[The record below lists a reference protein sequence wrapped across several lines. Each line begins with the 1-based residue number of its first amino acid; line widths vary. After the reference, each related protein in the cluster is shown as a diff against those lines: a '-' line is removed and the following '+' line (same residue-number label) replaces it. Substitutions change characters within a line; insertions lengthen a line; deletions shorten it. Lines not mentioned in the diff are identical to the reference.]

1 MQMITTKYH
10 GEIDFDLYRE
20 YAIKSIFK
28 ILPLK
33 EEKKDWIKYLEGLLV
48 ELNGMSSLSTDVSL
62 MSLIAK
68 LEGLKNVED
77 HSLFRKVV
85 FDCIDIMKKMK
96 IK

>member
-1 MQMITTKYH
+1 MQMIKTKYH

-33 EEKKDWIKYLEGLLV
+33 EEKKDWIKYLDGLLV
-48 ELNGMSSLSTDVSL
+48 ELSGMSALSTEVNL
-62 MSLIAK
+62 IVLIAK
-68 LEGLKNVED
+68 LEGLREVED
-77 HSLFRKVV
+77 HGLFRKVV
-85 FDCIDIMKKMK
+85 FDCIDIMKKMQ

>member
-20 YAIKSIFK
+20 YVIKSIFK

-96 IK
+96 VK